1 VEAGSPWRGRPS
13 LLFGGN
19 EAIVHARPHR
29 MVSSSYVLAGV
40 GKEFFNGK
48 YLREM
53 LPGII
58 TEGMRN
64 TVMYTAIAFTAGI
77 VIGLVLALG
86 RLSRRA
92 WLRIPAATFIDIIRG
107 LPALLVIVAIGYG
120 FPIAYKGVTGN
131 FWRWPLGSFGSKY
144 MPGCLALSL
153 VSAAYLAE
161 SIRAGIQ
168 AVPKGQMEAARSL
181 GMSHGMAM
189 RKVVLPQAFRII
201 IPPLTNELAALFKDT
216 SLIAILGVS
225 VGGRE
230 ILLYARTFQNARAN
244 TTPLVAGGI
253 AYLVITIPLL
263 QLVAYLDRRSKE
275 GSR

>member
-1 VEAGSPWRGRPS
+1 M
-13 LLFGGN
+13 
-19 EAIVHARPHR
+19 IH
-29 MVSSSYVLAGV
+29 AGV

-48 YLREM
+48 ILREM

-64 TVMYTAIAFTAGI
+64 TVVYTSIAFVAGI
-77 VIGLVLALG
+77 ALGLVLALG
-86 RLSRRA
+86 RISRRP
-92 WLRIPAATFIDIIRG
+92 WLRYPAATFIDVVRG
-107 LPALLVIVAIGYG
+107 LPALLVIIAIGYG
-120 FPIAYKGVTGN
+120 FPIAYKGITGDI
-131 FWRWPLGSFGSKY
+131 WRWPLGSFGSKY
-144 MPGCLALSL
+144 LPGCFALSL
-153 VSAAYLAE
+153 VAAAYMAE
-161 SIRAGIQ
+161 SIRAGIE

-181 GMSHGMAM
+181 GMSHGTAM
-189 RKVVLPQAFRII
+189 RKVILPQAFRII

-216 SLIAILGVS
+216 SLIAILGVQ

-230 ILLYARTFQNARAN
+230 ILQYARTFQNARSN
-244 TTPLVAGGI
+244 TTPLVAGGL